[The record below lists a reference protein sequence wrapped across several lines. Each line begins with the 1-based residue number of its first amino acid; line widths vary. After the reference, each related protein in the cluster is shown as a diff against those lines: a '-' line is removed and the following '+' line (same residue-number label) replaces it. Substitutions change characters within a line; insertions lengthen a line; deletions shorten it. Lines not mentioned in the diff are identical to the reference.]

1 MVAAIEVKDLKL
13 IIKNE
18 TILNAISVT
27 FEKGSIHG
35 IMGRNGSGKSMF
47 FKCICGFVIPS
58 SGEITVLG
66 QKVGQEV
73 DFPNGIGAA
82 IENPTFIPYYSG
94 YQNIKVLANL
104 TGDISEEEITG
115 LFELVKLDKKLKKY
129 VKKYSMGMKQ
139 RLALVQ
145 AMMGKPDLL
154 ILDEPMN
161 GLDKNGVDDMRKL
174 LMAYRDEG
182 KTILMASHN
191 PDDIRLMCDQTYEIE
206 KGALQ
211 RLD

>member
-1 MVAAIEVKDLKL
+1 MTAAIEVKNLNLILK
-13 IIKNE
+13 KE
-18 TILNAISVT
+18 TILDDISVAY
-27 FEKGSIHG
+27 EKGKIHG
-35 IMGRNGSGKSMF
+35 VMGRNGSGKSML

-66 QKVGQEV
+66 QKVGREV
-73 DFPNGIGAA
+73 DFPKCVGVA
-82 IENPTFIPYYSG
+82 IENPNFIPYYSG
-94 YQNIKVLANL
+94 YQNIKMLASL
-104 TGDISEEEITG
+104 SGGISEDEISE
-115 LFELVKLDKKLKKY
+115 LFELVKLDKRLKKH

-139 RLALVQ
+139 RLALIQ

-154 ILDEPMN
+154 VLDEPMN

-174 LMAYRDEG
+174 FLDYRDKG

-206 KGALQ
+206 KGVLQ
-211 RLD
+211 HL